1 MENNRSLAEATT
13 MSDETSIQARLLD
26 ATEQL
31 VYSGGIHATG
41 MDAIV
46 KASGVARKTIYRLY
60 PTKEALVAA
69 ALLKRDAR
77 WLTWFMDAT
86 PAVDDPYARVMSIFP
101 ALRQWFESDG
111 FHGCA
116 FINAAGETEDPESEI
131 RAVSRFHKQ
140 RLLDYLNDLTCAC
153 GLPDPQEAA
162 RQLLVLID
170 GATAVALVSGDAGAA
185 DSAGRTAAL
194 LLEASRSGN
203 GPYCSHH

>member
-1 MENNRSLAEATT
+1 
-13 MSDETSIQARLLD
+13 MSDDPSTQSRLLE

-46 KASGVARKTIYRLY
+46 KASGVARKSIYRLY

-69 ALLKRDAR
+69 ALLNRDAR
-77 WLTWFMDAT
+77 WMAWFIRST
-86 PAVDDPYARVMSIFP
+86 PPTDDPLMRVMSIFP
-101 ALRQWFESDG
+101 ALRQWFESEG

-116 FINAAGETEDPESEI
+116 FINAAGETEDPDSEI

-140 RLLDYLNDLTCAC
+140 RLLDYLNELTQAC
-153 GLPDPQEAA
+153 NLPDPQESA
-162 RQLLVLID
+162 RHLLVLID

-185 DSAGRTAAL
+185 DSAGRAAAL

-203 GPYCSHH
+203 GPTSSHH

>member
-1 MENNRSLAEATT
+1 
-13 MSDETSIQARLLD
+13 MSDDSSIETRLLE

-46 KASGVARKTIYRLY
+46 KASGVARKSIYRLY

-69 ALLKRDAR
+69 ALLNRDGR
-77 WLTWFMDAT
+77 WMAWFIRST
-86 PAVDDPYARVMSIFP
+86 PPTDDPFDRVMSIFP
-101 ALRQWFESDG
+101 TLRQWFESEG

-116 FINAAGETEDPESEI
+116 FINAAGETEDPDSEI

-140 RLLDYLNDLTCAC
+140 RLLDYLNELTQAC
-153 GLPDPQEAA
+153 GLPDPKETA

-170 GATAVALVSGDAGAA
+170 GATAVALVSGDADAA
-185 DSAGRTAAL
+185 DSAGRAAAL
-194 LLEASRSGN
+194 LLEASRSAN
-203 GPYCSHH
+203 GPSSSHH